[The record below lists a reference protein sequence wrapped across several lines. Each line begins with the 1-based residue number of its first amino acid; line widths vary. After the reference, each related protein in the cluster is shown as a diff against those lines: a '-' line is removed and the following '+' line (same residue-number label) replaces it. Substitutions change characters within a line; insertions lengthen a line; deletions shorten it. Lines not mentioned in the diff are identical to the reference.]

1 MSGLMLTAANSTGAY
16 AVGADQ
22 FAAGLPAPPTALRE
36 FPSEDTLAALVE
48 VYDNNRTTPHM
59 IDLRA
64 TVTAGDGRTVFDKH
78 EEAVIDGRTG
88 SSFGY
93 RTAVPL
99 EGWAAG
105 AYVLTVEAKSRLNNV
120 APVSR
125 AVPFNVR

>member
-1 MSGLMLTAANSTGAY
+1 
-16 AVGADQ
+16 
-22 FAAGLPAPPTALRE
+22 
-36 FPSEDTLAALVE
+36 
-48 VYDNNRTTPHM
+48 M